1 MSGGGLAAAGSV
13 PAGLIAA
20 RAILGGEGD
29 PFTFEW
35 SQMPEVERAF
45 WLSVSRRSQHYAKA
59 RWPDIPGEVRCTI
72 KANLYRAA
80 RRAAVLL
87 APCTGVQ

>member
-1 MSGGGLAAAGSV
+1 MRARDL

-29 PFTFEW
+29 PFTQEW
-35 SQMPEVERAF
+35 AAMPEVERGF
-45 WLSVSRRSQHYAKA
+45 WLMVSRRSQHYAKA
-59 RWPDIPGEVRCTI
+59 RWPDIPGEIRCTL

-80 RRAAVLL
+80 QRAAVLL
-87 APCTGVQ
+87 APCTRQPS